1 MKKNL
6 LEFLYGV
13 SQQEAEVDTVLDEEF
28 AALLEQADKEEA
40 EAMKAE
46 KSPLSAA
53 LKSIGITGEALHDDP
68 EGFALITD
76 DRATYLE
83 ACAKLADPDAMHTL
97 AVKGWVASNCGD
109 QAMSNEAPEYKI
121 RFLEITTTEGDG
133 ESNTEKGGSESS
145 IIKQGREFATEEPDH
160 DDELNPVDHDA
171 PEGNKLKKVKV
182 GKPTDGAKPKGEIK
196 DSLSAADIVNDML
209 EDCGQPGSRL
219 KKPADGGKVPHAFKS
234 KKAKK

>member
-13 SQQEAEVDTVLDEEF
+13 SQQESQIDDVLDQDF
-28 AALLEQADKEEA
+28 AALLEKADAEEA
-40 EAMKAE
+40 EVMKAE
-46 KSPLSAA
+46 KAPLSAA
-53 LKSIGITGEALHDDP
+53 LKSIGVTGEALHEDP

-83 ACAKLADPDAMHTL
+83 ACAKLASAEAMHAL
-97 AVKGWVASNCGD
+97 AVKGWVASHCGD

-133 ESNTEKGGSESS
+133 DSNKEKGEAEST
-145 IIKQGREFATEEPDH
+145 IIKQGREFATEEPEH
-160 DDELNPVDHDA
+160 DDDLNPVDHDA
-171 PEGNKLKKVKV
+171 PDGNKLKKVKI

-196 DSLSAADIVNDML
+196 DSAESIVSGLL
-209 EDCGQPGSRL
+209 EDCGHKHGKL
-219 KKPADGGKVPHAFKS
+219 KKPADGGKVPHAFKT
-234 KKAKK
+234 AKKKK